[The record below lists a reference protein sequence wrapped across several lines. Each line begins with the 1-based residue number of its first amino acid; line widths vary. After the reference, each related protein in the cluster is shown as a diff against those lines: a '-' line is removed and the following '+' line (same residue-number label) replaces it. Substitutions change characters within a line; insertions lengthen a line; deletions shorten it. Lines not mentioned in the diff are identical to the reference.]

1 MLLQTLLVHVPY
13 TLDQLAQAMEEEEA
27 GDQSTGRDAGEDDG
41 HDQPSEKIEFFDD
54 GGSGGESD
62 EREGSSPE
70 QASRGKDSD
79 STRGAFVTLSPSI
92 SPGMNSALET
102 IKDLLHVHVHVKQ

>member
-1 MLLQTLLVHVPY
+1 
-13 TLDQLAQAMEEEEA
+13 MEEEEV
-27 GDQSTGRDAGEDDG
+27 GDKSNGVDTGELHG
-41 HDQPSEKIEFFDD
+41 HGQPSEKIEFFDD

-70 QASRGKDSD
+70 QTLRGKDSD

-92 SPGMNSALET
+92 SPGKES
-102 IKDLLHVHVHVKQ
+102 IH